1 MIASLGARAQDLSP
15 KVQDMINIAV
25 MPNGFVTE
33 EMHKQ
38 FWEEINKSAE
48 PNETEQ
54 IRLGNQV
61 ILLALE
67 YQKELLSSA
76 RMSYLKGSA
85 SKNQRMIEIET
96 DTLVVFKKLTALLP
110 LVERTVA
117 RGKFKNEFSLVQQQ
131 AIELLSGIKT
141 ESDLKFANKTL
152 SVVTPQFERLTT
164 LLNSE
169 WKAIELIYLTTTASF
184 HLQRPE
190 NSERKIFLEINKTHR
205 RVTTFLPNYKVQD
218 YLEEVHT
225 LNMTEFDISF
235 KTLDGLTQCG
245 NLNRTTLVLGLNTR
259 CFSMSKSD
267 AEYRSIDY
275 NMEILDAKTFKSQ
288 KLNYMKNYMKKRI
301 TQEKEKLDAR
311 KL

>member
-1 MIASLGARAQDLSP
+1 M
-15 KVQDMINIAV
+15 
-25 MPNGFVTE
+25 
-33 EMHKQ
+33 
-38 FWEEINKSAE
+38 
-48 PNETEQ
+48 
-54 IRLGNQV
+54 
-61 ILLALE
+61 
-67 YQKELLSSA
+67 
-76 RMSYLKGSA
+76 
-85 SKNQRMIEIET
+85 
-96 DTLVVFKKLTALLP
+96 
-110 LVERTVA
+110 
-117 RGKFKNEFSLVQQQ
+117 QQQ

-141 ESDLKFANKTL
+141 ESDLKLANKLL

-164 LLNSE
+164 LFNSE
-169 WKAIELIYLTTTASF
+169 WKAIELIYLTSTAS
-184 HLQRPE
+184 
-190 NSERKIFLEINKTHR
+190 RKIFLEINKTHR
-205 RVTTFLPNYKVQD
+205 RVTTSLPNYKVQD
-218 YLEEVHT
+218 YLEKVHT

-288 KLNYMKNYMKKRI
+288 KLNYMKNYMEKRI